1 MKYITTVNNQTF
13 EIEINSDVALLVNGE
28 VRDVDF
34 KATEGQHAIYSLLID
49 NKSYEAVVE
58 FRDGNYQVLI
68 SGDLYEVEVIDERRR
83 RLAEVA
89 GSGLGGGQSGELVVR
104 SPMPGAIV
112 AIPVQ
117 EGQEVKKGQTIIVLE
132 SMKMEVTIVANRV
145 GRVREV
151 RCVEGRPVSAG
162 EPLVIIEI

>member
-13 EIEINSDVALLVNGE
+13 EIEINSDGKLFVNGE
-28 VRDVDF
+28 HRDVDF
-34 KATEGQHAIYSLLID
+34 KATEGQHGIFSLLID

-68 SGDLYEVEVIDERRR
+68 SGDLYEVEVIDERRK
-83 RLAEVA
+83 RLSEMA

-112 AIPVQ
+112 AIPVH

-132 SMKMEVTIVANRV
+132 SMKMENELKAPRDGIVARIHV
-145 GRVREV
+145 KQGDG
-151 RCVEGRPVSAG
+151 VEQNKA
-162 EPLVIIEI
+162 LITMN